1 MCCCQVTHLVNKAQK
16 AAEERQYDELLEGG
30 GNIALSTLKDEAIL
44 EKVAEMRRQLGNAQ
58 SKPGKLLFRMERW
71 L

>member
-1 MCCCQVTHLVNKAQK
+1 MNKAQK
-16 AAEERQYDELLEGG
+16 AAEERQYDELLAGG

-44 EKVAEMRRQLGNAQ
+44 EKVAEMRRQLGNARM
-58 SKPGKLLFRMERW
+58 KPGKSLFRMERW